1 MRRNVLVAIWLALPA
16 VPAAAADV
24 LTCSFTEPF
33 FSIGFDPATGTVT
46 RTSPDDADAQSGEIR
61 PKVIAGGAKLK
72 LDDVWEG
79 HRSATLRTAA
89 GEVLMVL
96 RFREGSDGMSDF
108 VFPLEGQ
115 WGAEAN
121 GNNIGGCET
130 AKVQAYDSYELFTE
144 LGLEP

>member
-1 MRRNVLVAIWLALPA
+1 MRRTALAVMILGLAA

-24 LTCSFTEPF
+24 LGCSFTEPF
-33 FSIGFDPATGTVT
+33 FSIGFDPATGIVT
-46 RTSPDDADAQSGEIR
+46 RASPDDADPQSGEIK
-61 PKVIAGGAKLK
+61 PKVIAEGAKLT

-130 AKVQAYDSYELFTE
+130 AKVQAYDSYEIFTE